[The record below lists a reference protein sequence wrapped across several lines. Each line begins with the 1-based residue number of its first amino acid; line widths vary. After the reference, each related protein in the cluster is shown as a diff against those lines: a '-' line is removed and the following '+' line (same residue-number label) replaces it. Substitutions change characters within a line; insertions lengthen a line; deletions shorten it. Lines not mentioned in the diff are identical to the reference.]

1 VINSLLLIAGIIGFN
16 VIAQLLL
23 KSGVM
28 RPGFGVNL
36 PFSLINGYVVAGIL
50 CFVVSLGL
58 YVSVLQRLPLI
69 LAQSLLSLQFVA
81 IVLAAAVVLGERV
94 AVVNWAGI
102 AAIALGLFL
111 LSR

>member
-1 VINSLLLIAGIIGFN
+1 MLNSFLLIAGIIGFN
-16 VIAQLLL
+16 VVAQLLL
-23 KSGVM
+23 KSGAM
-28 RPGFGVNL
+28 RPGLGMGVPL
-36 PFSLINGYVVAGIL
+36 SLINGHVVAGIL

-69 LAQSLLSLQFVA
+69 LAQSVLSLQFVA

-102 AAIALGLFL
+102 VAIAVGLFL